1 MGLKTIHHHL
11 FFTKEPMRPKLFFLL
26 LPLTLLLLLQS
37 PLVQAGQDKDVH
49 FSDLIITTSKSHLL
63 LFGTL
68 NNGITEEM
76 RQGLHNG
83 IPIEFTFQVAL
94 HKTEKNWPDL
104 QLVAIEFQHILSY
117 DTLQETYRLET
128 TERKQKTSSFS
139 QLNDA
144 LKALNEINGL
154 LVIELSQLIPDSS
167 YQLQLKAE
175 LYEKTL
181 PMKLHYIVPFV
192 SWWDI
197 KTDWHTIEF
206 TY

>member
-1 MGLKTIHHHL
+1 
-11 FFTKEPMRPKLFFLL
+11 MRPKLFSFL

-83 IPIEFTFQVAL
+83 IPIEFTFQVEL

-104 QLVAIEFQHILSY
+104 QLVAMQFQHILSY

-128 TERKQKTSSFS
+128 NERKQKTFSFS

-144 LKALNEINGL
+144 LKAMNEINGL